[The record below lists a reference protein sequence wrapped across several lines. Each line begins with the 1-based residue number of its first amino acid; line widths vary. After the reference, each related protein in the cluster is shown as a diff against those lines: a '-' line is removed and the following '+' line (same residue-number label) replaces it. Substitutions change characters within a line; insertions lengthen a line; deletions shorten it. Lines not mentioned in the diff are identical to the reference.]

1 MLKKYMVLY
10 APDANTGGG
19 SSNPSDANETDSSP
33 VTTEDAN
40 ETTEAEET
48 PSTDEA
54 ESTDS
59 STEEQE
65 TETPDAEETTDE
77 TEEPAAKE
85 LPVSLDK
92 PEDAKLEFHKEP
104 RFQELVKEKNT
115 YRQELDAVKPLAER
129 AKVLDNYLTANSIQP
144 QEFQSALEYL
154 RLLKT
159 DPAKAYEMLKP
170 TYEQLSEY
178 TGEKLPQD
186 LEARVAAGTIEP
198 ELARE
203 LATMRS
209 KEKFNTVRQ
218 QQQGASL
225 AQQEQHAIQ
234 GSIDSWAQAK
244 MAADPD
250 LRPKAA
256 NAVDGKWELV
266 DMKLRSMRQAT
277 PPRNAQEAVAMVE
290 KAYAEVNQFFG
301 SVKPQRSVKKPI
313 QSQQSSQNASAVV
326 KTGADVVR
334 ALMSGKK
341 PHQFRYS

>member
-10 APDANTGGG
+10 APDANTGGD
-19 SSNPSDANETDSSP
+19 SSNSSDANETESST
-33 VTTEDAN
+33 VTTDAN
-40 ETTEAEET
+40 ETTEAEES
-48 PSTDEA
+48 PSPTEA
-54 ESTDS
+54 DSTDS

-65 TETPDAEETTDE
+65 TETPAVEETADE

-85 LPVSLDK
+85 PPVSLDK

-115 YRQELDAVKPLAER
+115 YRQELEAAKPLAER
-129 AKVLDNYLTANSIQP
+129 AKVLDSYLTANSIQP

-170 TYEQLSEY
+170 TYEQLSEF

-209 KEKFNTVRQ
+209 KEKFNSIQ
-218 QQQGASL
+218 QQQRGATI

-266 DMKLRSMRQAT
+266 DMKLRSMRQMT
-277 PPRNAQEAVAMVE
+277 PPRNAQEAVALVE

-334 ALMSGKK
+334 AIMSGKR
-341 PHQFRYS
+341 PHQLKYS

>member
-19 SSNPSDANETDSSP
+19 SSNPSDANETESST
-33 VTTEDAN
+33 VTTDAN
-40 ETTEAEET
+40 ETTETEET
-48 PSTDEA
+48 TSTEEVD
-54 ESTDS
+54 SPDS

-65 TETPDAEETTDE
+65 TETPDTEETTDE

-85 LPVSLDK
+85 PTVSLDK

-209 KEKFNTVRQ
+209 KEKFNSVRQ
-218 QQQGASL
+218 QQQGASI

-256 NAVDGKWELV
+256 GAVDGKWELV

-277 PPRNAQEAVAMVE
+277 PPRNPQEAVALVE

-301 SVKPQRSVKKPI
+301 SVKPQRTVRKPL

-334 ALMSGKK
+334 AIMSGKR
-341 PHQFRYS
+341 PHQLKYS